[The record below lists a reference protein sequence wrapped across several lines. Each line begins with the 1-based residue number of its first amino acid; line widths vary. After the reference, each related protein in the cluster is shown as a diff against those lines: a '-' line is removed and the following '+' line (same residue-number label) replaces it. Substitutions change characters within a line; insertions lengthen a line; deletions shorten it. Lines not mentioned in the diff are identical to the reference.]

1 MVDTPLDLRSTI
13 SVHSAPLFLSVLFAA
28 AVPRSN
34 LMTRAKLALKV
45 FRRLL

>member
-13 SVHSAPLFLSVLFAA
+13 SGHNAPLFLPVLFAA

-45 FRRLL
+45 FSRVL